1 MEFVQGIEVQ
11 YWDINKSP
19 KEQEKWVTKLQ
30 ASSQLDYFYLKEK
43 VMTLQ
48 IKQLMIMNW
57 FGPSKEEERYL
68 SFNSII
74 DRD

>member
-11 YWDINKSP
+11 YWDVAKSP

-48 IKQLMIMNW
+48 IKQLMMMNW